1 MNPFLRGLLYS
12 GGMTARSSARG
23 PNSDSDDSRASA
35 SDDIREATRALNEA
49 ITAFSRAVGAAGQG
63 ARRSQPPR
71 PPPLDHEHAVRQ
83 AQRDVTRGHGCRDAQ
98 AFEDLAA
105 GRASRHGEVHCAR

>member
-1 MNPFLRGLLYS
+1 VNPFLRGLLYS

-23 PNSDSDDSRASA
+23 PNSDSDDSGASA

-63 ARRSQPPR
+63 GVGVISVAAGGSRA
-71 PPPLDHEHAVRQ
+71 L
-83 AQRDVTRGHGCRDAQ
+83 
-98 AFEDLAA
+98 LAA
-105 GRASRHGEVHCAR
+105 ACHELPGVHEKGFGLWERLSSGFGRLVGIG